1 MVLRGALN
9 SGATPP
15 RVVWLLMTTLHFSPL
30 QNFIQARNM
39 KSAQDVRKQL
49 LGMMDR
55 YKHDI
60 ISAGNNFDR
69 VRKAICS
76 GYFKNAC
83 KKGAFQSD
91 SVLN

>member
-1 MVLRGALN
+1 
-9 SGATPP
+9 
-15 RVVWLLMTTLHFSPL
+15 
-30 QNFIQARNM
+30 M

-91 SVLN
+91 PVRN